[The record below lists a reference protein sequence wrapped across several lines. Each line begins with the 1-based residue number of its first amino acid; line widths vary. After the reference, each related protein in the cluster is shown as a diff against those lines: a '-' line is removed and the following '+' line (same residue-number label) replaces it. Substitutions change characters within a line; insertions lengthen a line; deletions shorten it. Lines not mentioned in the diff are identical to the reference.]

1 MNITV
6 AQRSQVHIPWMT
18 IVIVLMSLLAAAAVL
33 VLVSQPA
40 ELTVG
45 TSPAVLA
52 APGAAVVPKPESRAQ
67 ILSLTGRPPA
77 LGARTAV
84 PAARPRHNLVIG
96 TTLDPVAPSSSSRT
110 RP

>member
-18 IVIVLMSLLAAAAVL
+18 IGVIVLMSLLAAAAVL
-33 VLVSQPA
+33 VLVSQQA

-67 ILSLTGRPPA
+67 DPFPDGEAAGPRRQDRRPG
-77 LGARTAV
+77 GASVT
-84 PAARPRHNLVIG
+84 IW
-96 TTLDPVAPSSSSRT
+96 
-110 RP
+110 